1 VGPVPAGAPLRE
13 LARDLL
19 DLLLPPA
26 CAGCRRRVARGAVLC
41 TACELALPRIARS
54 ACARCQETRAR
65 APSECCSGCE
75 EQEAPL
81 AACCAAVWFEG
92 AAAAW
97 VKRFKYAAP
106 GLAGLDPAAE
116 AVCLAL
122 ASEAAERMPRPLP
135 DAIVPVP
142 LHPARIRARGY
153 QPAGVLAGALSRRL
167 GVPLLPRLLS
177 RVRDTPSQTGRG
189 RADRRRNVAGCF
201 ELAPGAAPPA
211 NVWLVDD
218 VVTTGAT
225 LGEVA
230 RVLRRAGAR
239 RVSAVCIARTPA
251 PPR

>member
-1 VGPVPAGAPLRE
+1 MRE

-26 CAGCRRRVARGAVLC
+26 CAGCRRAVARGAVLC
-41 TACELALPRIARS
+41 EACERTLPRIGHS
-54 ACARCQETRAR
+54 ACARCQETRVR
-65 APSECCSGCE
+65 TPFECCSVCE
-75 EQEAPL
+75 ERGGPL

-122 ASEAAERMPRPLP
+122 AGEAAERMPAPLP
-135 DAIVPVP
+135 AAIVPVP

-153 QPAGVLAGALSRRL
+153 QPAGILARALSRRL

-201 ELAPGAAPPA
+201 ELAPGMAPPPSL
-211 NVWLVDD
+211 WLVDD

-225 LGEVA
+225 LGEAA
-230 RVLRRAGAR
+230 RAVRRAGAR
-239 RVSAVCIARTPA
+239 QVSAVCIARTPA